1 MNKLKLTN
9 EDIKKELNK
18 WNENKSINPF
28 TQRKIKI
35 NGPTYK
41 KLEKK
46 YIDMFDGNFYKN
58 KENTKIDSIIYNIFL
73 DKYFNK
79 SYDME
84 LKNYLRIFVY
94 LEFRSRELYIQYI
107 NIPDD
112 FKYKTEIGQ
121 PFKNTRLIF
130 YELLRLNKIPVYS
143 KIIIN
148 DYEYKYKEDN
158 SNKIEELKNLYKS
171 YYELLEEHIFEDKYI
186 TSQKDITFEKN
197 YIKEELKDTNE
208 YFYNT
213 LDKSFKKNPKYN
225 NIKIIHKNLKIN
237 FDLLLCDNCGKKG
250 VKLICCCG
258 INVYCN
264 EY

>member
-1 MNKLKLTN
+1 MNKLTN

-58 KENTKIDSIIYNIFL
+58 KEITKIDSIIYNIFL

-158 SNKIEELKNLYKS
+158 SNKIEELKN
-171 YYELLEEHIFEDKYI
+171 
-186 TSQKDITFEKN
+186 
-197 YIKEELKDTNE
+197 
-208 YFYNT
+208 
-213 LDKSFKKNPKYN
+213 
-225 NIKIIHKNLKIN
+225 
-237 FDLLLCDNCGKKG
+237 
-250 VKLICCCG
+250 
-258 INVYCN
+258 
-264 EY
+264 